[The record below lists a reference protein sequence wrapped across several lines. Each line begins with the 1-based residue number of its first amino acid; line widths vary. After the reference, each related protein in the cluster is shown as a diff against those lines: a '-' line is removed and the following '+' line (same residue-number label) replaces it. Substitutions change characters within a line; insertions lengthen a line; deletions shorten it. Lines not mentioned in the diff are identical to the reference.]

1 MIEKEKMTVNKS
13 SAGTDERQ
21 PKHKYVNNIVTESVT
36 KINPDDKLET
46 ISMTELYDTAYSPK
60 KPLIEGMLYSG
71 VYIFVGAPK
80 MGKSFAMEQIGY
92 HISTGL
98 NIWDRKVSQ
107 GTVLYLALE
116 DDYSRLQSR
125 LYKMFGVE
133 DTPNYYFSVKSKMVS
148 NGLENQL
155 KEFVDEHKDTKLI
168 IIDTLQ
174 KVRELGGESFSYA
187 KDYEVITLLKKFA
200 DENNLCIVLVHHTRK
215 QEATDAFD
223 AISGTNGLFGAADG
237 AFVLHK
243 DKRTNSDAI
252 LDISGRDIQ
261 EQRLHLHRSENCIW
275 ELTKSEV
282 DMFEEPKDEVIEEIS
297 LLVNKQN
304 PIWQGT
310 AKQLADCISIDIQA
324 NQLTR
329 KLNCNL
335 SILCNECHI
344 EYKNVRKK
352 DGVYISLKLI
362 D

>member
-1 MIEKEKMTVNKS
+1 MIEKEKMTVNNS

-21 PKHKYVNNIVTESVT
+21 PQHKYVKNIVTKNAT

-46 ISMTELYDTAYSPK
+46 ISMTELYDTAYFPK
-60 KPLIEGMLYSG
+60 IPLIEGLLYSG

-92 HISTGL
+92 HISMGL

-125 LYKMFGVE
+125 LYKMFGVK
-133 DTPNYYFSVKSKMVS
+133 DAPSYYFSISSKMIS

-155 KEFVDEHKDTKLI
+155 KEFVDEHKDTALI

-174 KVRELGGESFSYA
+174 KVRELSNDSYSYA
-187 KDYEVITLLKKFA
+187 KDYEVVTSLKNFA
-200 DENNLCIVLVHHTRK
+200 YQNNLCIVLVHHTRK
-215 QEATDAFD
+215 QEANDKFD
-223 AISGTNGLFGAADG
+223 AISGTNGLFGATDG
-237 AFVLHK
+237 GFVLYK
-243 DKRTNSDAI
+243 DKRTNNDAI
-252 LDISGRDIQ
+252 LEVSGRDIQ
-261 EQRLHLHRSENCIW
+261 EQRLHLHKTENCVW

-297 LLVNKQN
+297 SLINKQN

-335 SILCNECHI
+335 SILCNDCHI

>member
-125 LYKMFGVE
+125 LY
-133 DTPNYYFSVKSKMVS
+133 
-148 NGLENQL
+148 
-155 KEFVDEHKDTKLI
+155 
-168 IIDTLQ
+168 
-174 KVRELGGESFSYA
+174 
-187 KDYEVITLLKKFA
+187 
-200 DENNLCIVLVHHTRK
+200 NLV
-215 QEATDAFD
+215 
-223 AISGTNGLFGAADG
+223 
-237 AFVLHK
+237 
-243 DKRTNSDAI
+243 
-252 LDISGRDIQ
+252 
-261 EQRLHLHRSENCIW
+261 
-275 ELTKSEV
+275 
-282 DMFEEPKDEVIEEIS
+282 
-297 LLVNKQN
+297 
-304 PIWQGT
+304 
-310 AKQLADCISIDIQA
+310 
-324 NQLTR
+324 
-329 KLNCNL
+329 
-335 SILCNECHI
+335 
-344 EYKNVRKK
+344 
-352 DGVYISLKLI
+352 
-362 D
+362 